1 MPYLRRTATLPMI
14 PQRPW
19 LAACAVVLAALG
31 GNAAAQVAVPAGNVD
46 LATSRVYVL
55 VGKTGL
61 GHEHAVIGGLR
72 AGHVRLDAHE
82 RAGELVFDMGS
93 FRADTADAR
102 KVLGLAGET
111 DPKTQKQVNDN
122 MLGPDVLDVARHPT
136 ATLAIHSA
144 LRSQRAAAGKL
155 PSFDLVGTFTLHGV
169 ARAVTIPVEAE
180 AVGGVVRLKGG
191 FAIKQTDFGM
201 KPYAK
206 FGGVVGVA
214 DELKIYGDIR
224 LAAAQVP
231 AR

>member
-1 MPYLRRTATLPMI
+1 MI
-14 PQRPW
+14 PQWPW
-19 LAACAVVLAALG
+19 LAACAVILASLG
-31 GNAAAQVAVPAGNVD
+31 GEVAAQVAAPPGNVD
-46 LATSRVYVL
+46 LATSRIYVF

-61 GHEHAVIGGLR
+61 GHDHAVVGTLR
-72 AGHVRLDAHE
+72 AGNVRLDAPE
-82 RAGELVFDMGS
+82 QGGELVFDMGS

-136 ATLAIHSA
+136 ATLAIRSA
-144 LRSQRAAAGKL
+144 LRSSRPAAGQH
-155 PSFDLVGTFTLHGV
+155 PAYDLVGTFTLHGV
-169 ARAVTIPVEAE
+169 AQPITIPVEAE
-180 AVGGVVRLKGG
+180 AVGGIVRLKGG

-201 KPYAK
+201 KPYTK

-224 LAAAQVP
+224 LAAGQVP

>member
-1 MPYLRRTATLPMI
+1 MI
-14 PQRPW
+14 PQWPW
-19 LAACAVVLAALG
+19 FAACAVILTALG
-31 GNAAAQVAVPAGNVD
+31 GEAAAPVAVPAGNVD
-46 LATSRVYVL
+46 LATSRVYVF

-61 GHEHAVIGGLR
+61 GHDHAVVGGLR
-72 AGHVRLDAHE
+72 AGTVRLDAPE
-82 RAGELVFDMGS
+82 QAGELVFDMGS

-122 MLGPDVLDVARHPT
+122 MLGPDVLDVTRHPT

-144 LRSQRAAAGKL
+144 LRSQRPAAGQH
-155 PSFDLVGTFTLHGV
+155 PVYDLAGTFTLHGV

-180 AVGGVVRLKGG
+180 AVAGIVRLKGG

>member
-1 MPYLRRTATLPMI
+1 M
-14 PQRPW
+14 
-19 LAACAVVLAALG
+19 AA
-31 GNAAAQVAVPAGNVD
+31 PAGNVD
-46 LATSRVYVL
+46 LATSRIYVF

-61 GHEHAVIGGLR
+61 GHDHAVVGRLR
-72 AGHVRLDAHE
+72 AGNVRLDAPE
-82 RAGELVFDMGS
+82 QAGELVFDMGS

-102 KVLGLAGET
+102 KALGLAGET

-144 LRSQRAAAGKL
+144 RRSQRPVAGQH
-155 PSFDLVGTFTLHGV
+155 PVYDLVGTFTLHGV
-169 ARAVTIPVEAE
+169 ARPVTIPAEAE
-180 AVGGVVRLKGG
+180 AVGGIVRLKGG
-191 FAIKQTDFGM
+191 FTIKQTDFGM

-214 DELKIYGDIR
+214 DQLKIYGDIR
-224 LAAAQVP
+224 FAAGQVP